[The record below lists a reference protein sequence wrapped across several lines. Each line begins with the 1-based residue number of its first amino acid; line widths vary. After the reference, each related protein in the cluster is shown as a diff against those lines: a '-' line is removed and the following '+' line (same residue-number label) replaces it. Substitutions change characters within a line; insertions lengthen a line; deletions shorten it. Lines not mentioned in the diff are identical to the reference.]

1 MTIVILSAKSPA
13 DKRKQPSRKL
23 GSGRR
28 DEMEASIE
36 GE

>member
-23 GSGRR
+23 GSRR